1 MNHKYKSLKYK
12 TKKNIGMN
20 ICDLGLGSGFFGI
33 MVNIQ
38 LNKKINFINIKNIWF
53 KENEMIQNGRKY
65 LQ

>member
-33 MVNIQ
+33 MVKIQ
-38 LNKKINFINIKNIWF
+38 LKKNINFINT
-53 KENEMIQNGRKY
+53 
-65 LQ
+65 